1 MPLPGGCTRVRHDR
15 RVTSISDRLTD
26 LGRRLSPILDIPDND
41 ELENVL
47 IAAGWEPS
55 TRQNGHRTFRLAG
68 MRAYTR
74 PHHGGAEI
82 IVDVRDFGDPQD
94 LEREEYANGDYET
107 VSARLYEQAE
117 ALADSIAEELA
128 LDPAGSFDIDP
139 LEGWH
144 LDPHLFRAGHWVVAV
159 ADVQQDS
166 DLPLIVEAH
175 FAWGADLQG
184 RLTGLVPPPVRPP
197 PVDWAAIARPLPA
210 DYRWLVDTYGPGPLG
225 GYLDLI
231 APDQLRDPAPGR
243 LLAPG
248 RLTMATTSDG
258 ATVSWLMQSTRPWED
273 DPDEEVNSWNLM
285 LSRPGY
291 EREYHGGLLRFLVL
305 ALTGKHEPAAAG

>member
-1 MPLPGGCTRVRHDR
+1 MI
-15 RVTSISDRLTD
+15 SISDRLAD
-26 LGRRLSPILDIPDND
+26 LGRRLSPILDVPDND

-55 TRQNGHRTFRLAG
+55 TRRNGHRTFQLDGMLAG
-68 MRAYTR
+68 TRA
-74 PHHGGAEI
+74 HHGGAEI
-82 IVDVRDFGDPQD
+82 IVDIRDFGDPQD
-94 LEREEYANGDYET
+94 VEREEYANGDHDT
-107 VSARLYEQAE
+107 VSAQLYEEAR
-117 ALADSIAEELA
+117 ALADSVAGELA
-128 LDPAGSFDIDP
+128 LDPAGPFDLDP

-144 LDPHLFRAGHWVVAV
+144 FDPHLFRAGHWVVAV

-175 FAWGADLQG
+175 FAWGADLPG
-184 RLTGLVPPPVRPP
+184 RLTGLVPPPARPP
-197 PVDWAAIARPLPA
+197 SIDWAAITRPLPA

-231 APDQLRDPAPGR
+231 APDQLPASEPGP
-243 LLAPG
+243 LLAPD

-258 ATVSWLMQSTRPWED
+258 ATVSWLMQSTRPWET
-273 DPDEEVNSWNLM
+273 DPDEEVNSWSVM

-291 EREYHGGLLRFLVL
+291 EREHDCGLLRFLVL
-305 ALTGKHEPAAAG
+305 ALTGKHEPAVTG